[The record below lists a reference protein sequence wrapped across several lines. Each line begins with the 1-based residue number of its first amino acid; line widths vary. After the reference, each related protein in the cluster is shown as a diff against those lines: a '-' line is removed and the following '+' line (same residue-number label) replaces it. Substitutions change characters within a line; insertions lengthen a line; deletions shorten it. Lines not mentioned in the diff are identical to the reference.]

1 MVSVLD
7 VCMYPTVSSD
17 FAEHYY
23 TEAIIVSVCVYML
36 VCVRMRAHACAC
48 VCKDDCISY
57 GDRQFSCLIFAL

>member
-23 TEAIIVSVCVYML
+23 TEAIIVCVCA
-36 VCVRMRAHACAC
+36 CTRAHACAC

>member
-23 TEAIIVSVCVYML
+23 TEAIIVCV
-36 VCVRMRAHACAC
+36 CAC
-48 VCKDDCISY
+48 VCTCVCVCARVHMHVLVFVKMTAYLMVTGS
-57 GDRQFSCLIFAL
+57 SVA

>member
-23 TEAIIVSVCVYML
+23 TEAIIVCVC
-36 VCVRMRAHACAC
+36 VCVRARVHMRVC
-48 VCKDDCISY
+48 VFVKMTAYLMVTGS
-57 GDRQFSCLIFAL
+57 SVA

>member
-23 TEAIIVSVCVYML
+23 TEAIIVCVCVYMR
-36 VCVRMRAHACAC
+36 VCVCAR
-48 VCKDDCISY
+48 VHMHVRVFVKMTAYLMVTGS
-57 GDRQFSCLIFAL
+57 SVA